1 MPIPP
6 KAVQNAARVA
16 LERRRSVSPSN
27 RGGTL
32 VGVARARDLSGG
44 KNISLDT
51 IRRMRSYFARHDTP
65 AERRNRRNDVKGKAS
80 VAWGLWG
87 GNAGR
92 TWANSVIEREERS
105 AKR

>member
-44 KNISLDT
+44 RDISYST
-51 IRRMRSYFARHDTP
+51 IKRMRSFFARHNTP
-65 AERRNRRNDVKGKAS
+65 AERRNRRIDVKGKAS

-92 TWANSVIEREERS
+92 TWANSVFDREERN

>member
-44 KNISLDT
+44 RDISFST
-51 IRRMRSYFARHDTP
+51 IKRMRSFFARHNTP
-65 AERRNRRNDVKGKAS
+65 AERRNRRIDVKGKAS

-92 TWANSVIEREERS
+92 TWANSVFDREERN

>member
-1 MPIPP
+1 VPIPP

-44 KNISLDT
+44 RDISFST
-51 IRRMRSYFARHDTP
+51 IKRMRSFFARHNTP
-65 AERRNRRNDVKGKAS
+65 AERRNRRIDVKGKAS

-92 TWANSVIEREERS
+92 TWANSVFDREERN